1 MTIAEQIYFNMVKKK
16 TTTRKKV
23 INKVEEP
30 KEEIKESVISAKRK
44 RFLRNKRKEIANQIK
59 SKYK

>member
-1 MTIAEQIYFNMVKKK
+1 MVKKK